1 MPMGLSRC
9 FSFVVL
15 TPLSMATFASAQME
29 ATGLAQSD
37 EAEAHVERVIKAA
50 QEIHLDEKPNLDLQ
64 PKSHSPDGG
73 WYLGGQLVN
82 LTGGDGRPEEVLL
95 NQVPTFTDGPRIES
109 DMRVESYRLGYR
121 IPIA

>member
-1 MPMGLSRC
+1 MRMGLSRC

-15 TPLSMATFASAQME
+15 TPLSMATIASAQME

-82 LTGGDGRPEEVLL
+82 LTGGDGRPGGGVV
-95 NQVPTFTDGPRIES
+95 NPVPKCYAGR
-109 DMRVESYRLGYR
+109 R
-121 IPIA
+121 